1 MQFLRSLRA
10 GLPGGT
16 EPRRHRPLTIALS
29 FGGVAFVILQLVI
42 GAQANL
48 FPIPGR
54 DELIWDRV
62 GDAIWTGAPV
72 YYNAPRLTD
81 SFVYAPP
88 VAVAFAFVSWLPLI
102 AQHGLFTVL
111 KVVSLRVIAGSWVG
125 AGIACWFPLVAFDLG
140 GGNFNLLVAAAIVAA
155 VGGRPQAAVLTSLA
169 KFSPLLAI
177 HPRDWRPALATF
189 AIALLITLPWLH
201 LWPEWFNLLALDIG
215 RAGELGPQVPFP
227 WWLRLVE
234 AAALLWFVRTTWA
247 RALAATVAIPAFYW
261 ASFVVLLAPLAIF
274 VRGRLANRSTPDPTP
289 PGLVRGFEAGRP

>member
-88 VAVAFAFVSWLPLI
+88 VAVAFAGMTPGRVFNPAPRLI
-102 AQHGLFTVL
+102 I
-111 KVVSLRVIAGSWVG
+111 SCS
-125 AGIACWFPLVAFDLG
+125 
-140 GGNFNLLVAAAIVAA
+140 
-155 VGGRPQAAVLTSLA
+155 S
-169 KFSPLLAI
+169 S
-177 HPRDWRPALATF
+177 
-189 AIALLITLPWLH
+189 ALL
-201 LWPEWFNLLALDIG
+201 D
-215 RAGELGPQVPFP
+215 RAS
-227 WWLRLVE
+227 
-234 AAALLWFVRTTWA
+234 
-247 RALAATVAIPAFYW
+247 ATSMLICF
-261 ASFVVLLAPLAIF
+261 
-274 VRGRLANRSTPDPTP
+274 
-289 PGLVRGFEAGRP
+289 